1 MFCPNCGTPVA
12 DAAKFCPNCGSA
24 LPVAP
29 PPQAASVRET
39 APQSA
44 PVPEP
49 VWKPDPEAYRQP
61 QSCQQAY
68 QPPQQQDDQQTG
80 QQPWE
85 PSASVPIE
93 AEKRSPKKGILIGV
107 GCLALAA
114 LIGGGIWFLSRG
126 LGRSKLIRAARNSA
140 DSFKSYVEELPNLHQ
155 VLENA
160 EALDAGGRTHAER
173 ESNTQFRYSFG
184 DEETVIGGGYTLRV
198 DTDRDAG
205 TMLADG
211 VYTLQG
217 VEIPFK
223 LYLDENQIQAA
234 SSVLLEEDEVLA
246 LPLKDLAKQWN
257 DSALSD
263 VSMVKLPEDLDL
275 TQFKDFDYDKA
286 LEEAYGEDW
295 ITLRNSF
302 GSVEYDGTTPFEGDG
317 TTYTL
322 TWDQEAFRRMD
333 EKTEDLDELL
343 DIDGPEDL
351 NRIDF
356 EDLAAKLIVSAASEV
371 IERVTEPLFYV
382 EDGMLTGLRVTLVSD
397 ESSVITIRLLGEEN
411 PWERITVEVTNEEGD
426 TKGLEFRV
434 TKGGG
439 QLRFEGRYLENGKN
453 DGNDGKSVSIVY
465 NDTDGRITVEGWDIS
480 EKITDM
486 LPQAYLVPVDG
497 GFRFSM
503 KTEADYG
510 VYAMS
515 SESAYAISDKIGE
528 IAPLSASPRDL
539 LKFSEQEL
547 RGLVERVE
555 EKLRQ
560 MSEIFD

>member
-12 DAAKFCPNCGSA
+12 DADKFCPNCGSA
-24 LPVAP
+24 LAAVTE
-29 PPQAASVRET
+29 PQAAPVQEPAAQP
-39 APQSA
+39 APA
-44 PVPEP
+44 PKPI
-49 VWKPDPEAYRQP
+49 WKPDPEAYRQP
-61 QSCQQAY
+61 QQPQPDQQAY
-68 QPPQQQDDQQTG
+68 QPLQQQDGQQTW
-80 QQPWE
+80 QS
-85 PSASVPIE
+85 SASVPIE

-114 LIGGGIWFLSRG
+114 LIGGGIWFLSRS
-126 LGRSKLIRAARNSA
+126 LGRTKLLRAARNSA
-140 DSFKSYVEELPNLHQ
+140 ASFETYVEELPNLHQ
-155 VLENA
+155 ILENA

-356 EDLAAKLIVSAASEV
+356 KDLPAKLIVAAASKVAENV
-371 IERVTEPLFYV
+371 KEALFYV
-382 EDGMLTGLRVTLVSD
+382 EDGMLTGLRVSVVSD
-397 ESSVITIRLLGEEN
+397 ETSVITIRLLGEEN
-411 PWERITVEVTNEEGD
+411 PWERITVDMTDEEGD
-426 TKGLEFRV
+426 SESLDFRV
-434 TKGGG
+434 TKSGG
-439 QLRFEGRYLENGKN
+439 QLRFEGRFLKNGQAS
-453 DGNDGKSVSIVY
+453 DEDPVSIVY
-465 NDTDGRITVEGWDIS
+465 NDADGRITVEGLGMD
-480 EKITDM
+480 EETAGM
-486 LPQAYLVPVDG
+486 MPQFRLIPEDG

-503 KTEADYG
+503 KTEADLGY
-510 VYAMS
+510 YAMS
-515 SESAYAISDKIGE
+515 SESVYAISDRIGE

-560 MSEIFD
+560 MAEIFD

>member
-12 DAAKFCPNCGSA
+12 DADKFCPNCGSA
-24 LPVAP
+24 LAAVTE
-29 PPQAASVRET
+29 PQAAPVQEPAAQP
-39 APQSA
+39 APA
-44 PVPEP
+44 PEP
-49 VWKPDPEAYRQP
+49 IWKPDPEAYRQP
-61 QSCQQAY
+61 Q
-68 QPPQQQDDQQTG
+68 QPQPD

-85 PSASVPIE
+85 TSASVPIE
-93 AEKRSPKKGILIGV
+93 AEKRSPKKGILIGI
-107 GCLALAA
+107 GCLALAV
-114 LIGGGIWFLSRG
+114 LIGAGAWFLSRS
-126 LGRSKLIRAARNSA
+126 LGRTKLLRAARNSA
-140 DSFKSYVEELPNLHQ
+140 ASFETYVEELPNLHQ
-155 VLENA
+155 ILENA
-160 EALDAGGRTHAER
+160 EALDAGGRTHADR

-302 GSVEYDGTTPFEGDG
+302 DSVEYDGTTPFEGDG

-356 EDLAAKLIVSAASEV
+356 EDLAAKLIVAAASKVAENV
-371 IERVTEPLFYV
+371 KEALFYV
-382 EDGMLTGLRVTLVSD
+382 EDGMLTGLRVTVVSD

-411 PWERITVEVTNEEGD
+411 PWERITVDMTDEEGD
-426 TKGLEFRV
+426 SESLDFRV
-434 TKGGG
+434 TKSGG
-439 QLRFEGRYLENGKN
+439 QLRFEGRFLKNGQAS
-453 DGNDGKSVSIVY
+453 DEDPVSIVY
-465 NDTDGRITVEGWDIS
+465 NDADGRITVEGLGMD
-480 EKITDM
+480 EETAGM
-486 LPQAYLVPVDG
+486 MPQFRLIPEDG

-503 KTEADYG
+503 KTEVDLGY
-510 VYAMS
+510 YAMS
-515 SESAYAISDKIGE
+515 SESVYAISDRIGE

-560 MSEIFD
+560 MAEIFD